1 MVAMG
6 ISMSALLAVFLIMQL
21 LTSCSGLN
29 VRGLPR
35 LGSKPLIMKVQD
47 VPLRDWKRS
56 LKVGI
61 ASLWVAG
68 DYSAGGRRFRERLR
82 QHRLLTRLR
91 WGHACCGNARRSW
104 QLVC

>member
-1 MVAMG
+1 MRSTAV
-6 ISMSALLAVFLIMQL
+6 ALLAVIFIVQL

-61 ASLWVAG
+61 ASLGVAG
-68 DYSAGGRRFRERLR
+68 GLFGGGAPFSGTPPPAQAADSAKVGTC
-82 QHRLLTRLR
+82 LLQE
-91 WGHACCGNARRSW
+91 C
-104 QLVC
+104 